1 MIGVNAVDNNLK
13 SVINKQV
20 ERTMNNLVK
29 NNMMAIYVENRD
41 QVVDKVAELIKE
53 GELVAAG
60 GSMTLAETG
69 VLEHLKAG
77 HYNFL
82 DRHAKG
88 LTREQIEEIYR
99 KSFFADTYLTSTNA
113 ITEDGELYNVDGNG
127 NRVAAMIYGPK
138 SVIVVAGI
146 NKIVRNEDEAVE
158 RVRRIAAPANAVRLN
173 KDTPCTKTGYC
184 VDCRVDDRICSSYTV
199 FRQQKYKDRIK
210 VILVGESLG
219 Y

>member
-1 MIGVNAVDNNLK
+1 MDKNLK
-13 SVINKQV
+13 AVIAKKV

-29 NNMMAIYVENRD
+29 NNMMAFYVESKD
-41 QVVDKVAELIKE
+41 EVVNKVAELINE
-53 GELVAAG
+53 GETVAVG
-60 GSMTLAETG
+60 GSVTLEETG
-69 VLEHLKAG
+69 VLEHLRSG
-77 HYNFL
+77 RYNFL
-82 DRHAKG
+82 DRYEEG
-88 LTREQIEEIYR
+88 LTRNQVEEIFR

-146 NKIVRNEDEAVE
+146 NKIVKNTDEAIE
-158 RVRRIAAPANAVRLN
+158 RVRRIAAPANTIRLN
-173 KDTPCTKTGYC
+173 KNTPCAKTGYC
-184 VDCRVDDRICSSYTV
+184 VDCRTEDRICCSYTV
-199 FRQQKYKDRIK
+199 FRQQRQKDRIK

>member
-1 MIGVNAVDNNLK
+1 VDKNLK
-13 SVINKQV
+13 AVITKQV

-29 NNMMAIYVENRD
+29 NNMMAFYVESKD

-53 GELVAAG
+53 GETVAVG
-60 GSMTLAETG
+60 GSVTLEETG
-69 VLEHLKAG
+69 VLEHLRSG
-77 HYNFL
+77 RYNFL
-82 DRHAKG
+82 DRYADG
-88 LTREQIEEIYR
+88 LSRDQVEEIFR

-146 NKIVRNEDEAVE
+146 NKIVKNTDEAIE
-158 RVRRIAAPANAVRLN
+158 RVRRIAAPANTVRLN
-173 KDTPCTKTGYC
+173 KNTPCTKTGYC
-184 VDCRVDDRICSSYTV
+184 VDCRTDDRICCSYTV
-199 FRQQKYKDRIK
+199 FRLQRVKDRIK

-219 Y
+219 F